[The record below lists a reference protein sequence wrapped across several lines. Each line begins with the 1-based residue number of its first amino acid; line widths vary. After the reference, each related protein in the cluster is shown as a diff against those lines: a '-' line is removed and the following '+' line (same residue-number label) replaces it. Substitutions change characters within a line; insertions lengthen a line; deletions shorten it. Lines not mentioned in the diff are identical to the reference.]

1 MTTLTERILRHP
13 FFSGMKPEHVAIA
26 CHGATESRFEAGQII
41 FSEGEPANRF
51 YLIESG
57 SVALE
62 AHEPAD
68 GTFPIQTLEAGEVLG
83 WSWLF
88 PPFTWH
94 FRARVLTPTNVIA
107 LDGAHLLVA
116 AERNA
121 GFGYALM
128 KKVGQI
134 LIHRLQATRKQ
145 FVKGQLHGLLKDQG
159 IMAMR

>member
-1 MTTLTERILRHP
+1 M
-13 FFSGMKPEHVAIA
+13 A
-26 CHGATESRFEAGQII
+26 CHGATESKFGAGQII
-41 FSEGEPANRF
+41 FSEGDPANRF

-68 GTFPIQTLEAGEVLG
+68 GTFPIQTLEGGEVLG

-88 PPFTWH
+88 PPFVWH
-94 FRARVLTPTNVIA
+94 FQARALKPMHAIV

-121 GFGYALM
+121 AFGYALM
-128 KKVGQI
+128 KRVGQI

-145 FVKGQLHGLLKDQG
+145 FVKSQLECAID
-159 IMAMR
+159 A

>member
-1 MTTLTERILRHP
+1 
-13 FFSGMKPEHVAIA
+13 MKADHVAIA
-26 CHGATESRFEAGQII
+26 CHGATESKFGAGQII

-68 GTFPIQTLEAGEVLG
+68 GTFAIQMLEAGEVLG

-88 PPFTWH
+88 PPFVWH
-94 FRARVLTPTNVIA
+94 FRAKALTPTHVIV
-107 LDGAHLLVA
+107 LDGAHLLIS
-116 AERNA
+116 AEGNER
-121 GFGYALM
+121 FGYALM
-128 KKVGQI
+128 KRVGQI

-145 FVKGQLHGLLKDQG
+145 FVKSQLECALEG
-159 IMAMR
+159 